1 MCSPCFDAYTSC
13 KDSEVGDYME
23 LHVSALISLKTLEP
37 LDDEALFHETDRS
50 RSHLQEWLPWLNG
63 VQTVADSRKFIEYS
77 IQLLDERKAMVFGI
91 FFDGQLVGTISFN
104 QLDWQNRIGHVGYWL
119 SQSFTGQGIMTKAV
133 RRLVSFAFDD
143 LGLNRIEIRC
153 ALGNAKSRSIPQ
165 RLGFSEEGI
174 VREGE
179 WLYDHF
185 VDHAVYGMLSRDWKH
200 GGHQI

>member
-1 MCSPCFDAYTSC
+1 
-13 KDSEVGDYME
+13 ME
-23 LHVSALISLKTLEP
+23 LHVSGLISLKTLEP

-50 RSHLQEWLPWLNG
+50 RSYLQEWLPWLNG

-91 FFDGQLVGTISFN
+91 FFDGQLAGTISFN

-133 RRLVSFAFDD
+133 RRLVCFAFDD

-153 ALGNAKSRSIPQ
+153 ALGNMKSRSIPQ

-185 VDHAVYGMLSRDWKH
+185 VDHVVYGMLSRDWQH